1 MESGWPSSG
10 LLRANTRRRKRSAG
24 RCWAIATIR
33 IFVRPLSYWP
43 VCRSRAISIER
54 SGPKFLS
61 KVEEV
66 RKLLSD
72 AEGYYNSGRYDLAFK
87 KYEQVLNLD
96 PYNVAARRGEE
107 KINLTKTHYGEEAYN
122 ETRSRQL
129 WQVQKGWE
137 QPVRPYGQTVGATTD
152 AFAKDATGTARIT
165 QKLNTHH
172 HSADRVS

>member
-1 MESGWPSSG
+1 MLGDRYDPNFRPAAE
-10 LLRANTRRRKRSAG
+10 LLAHLQEPGYFNRT
-24 RCWAIATIR
+24 
-33 IFVRPLSYWP
+33 L
-43 VCRSRAISIER
+43 
-54 SGPKFLS
+54 GPKFLS

-122 ETRSRQL
+122 ETRSQQL

-137 QPVRPYGQTVGATTD
+137 EPVRPS
-152 AFAKDATGTARIT
+152 AKPSEQSPTRLQRCDGHRAHHA
-165 QKLNTHH
+165 QAQHDH
-172 HSADRVS
+172 HSANRIP